1 MSVIQE
7 KTAVVT
13 HITRVALSLVP
24 EAQVLEVLYSQLP
37 TPAAVRAVGKM
48 MADRTERVAEMMEL
62 LEKQGFSFERD
73 KQTIFAYSNTVEAY
87 EVKRDLIRAGFADRE
102 FQIYLEYTR
111 GWGML

>member
-1 MSVIQE
+1 MSKE

-24 EAQVLEVLYSQLP
+24 EAQVLEVLYSHLP

-48 MADRTERVAEMMEL
+48 MADRTERVAAMMEL
-62 LEKQGFSFERD
+62 LAEQGFSFERD
-73 KQTIFAYSNTVEAY
+73 KQTIFAYSNTIEAY

>member
-1 MSVIQE
+1 MNVNKE

-24 EAQVLEVLYSQLP
+24 EAQILEALYSHLP
-37 TPAAVRAVGKM
+37 TPAAVRAVGKI
-48 MADRTERVAEMMEL
+48 MADRTERVAAMMEML
-62 LEKQGFSFERD
+62 AQRGFSFERD
-73 KQTIFAYSNTVEAY
+73 KQTIFAYSNMVEAY
-87 EVKRDLIRAGFADRE
+87 EVKRDLISAGFADRE